1 MVISQAIK
9 GLTGFK
15 LTNTQNQVAYLNSA
29 TGVKRRVIIAASPGI
44 RGSMVV
50 SLAIMEDP
58 PGFKPTNPAHSN
70 LMWGSC
76 GSSSIATEFTLSGS
90 ILAFLEQRMAKLLF
104 TLCMLGNFSCH
115 LSWLFFSKLTF
126 SKNSFRNTIRV
137 SNSLDPDQDQ

>member
-1 MVISQAIK
+1 MEDPP
-9 GLTGFK
+9 GFK
-15 LTNTQNQVAYLNSA
+15 PTNLETYLNSA

-90 ILAFLEQRMAKLLF
+90 ILAFLEQRF
-104 TLCMLGNFSCH
+104 
-115 LSWLFFSKLTF
+115 
-126 SKNSFRNTIRV
+126 
-137 SNSLDPDQDQ
+137 NSLHAG

>member
-1 MVISQAIK
+1 M
-9 GLTGFK
+9 
-15 LTNTQNQVAYLNSA
+15 
-29 TGVKRRVIIAASPGI
+29 IAASPGI

-90 ILAFLEQRMAKLLF
+90 ILAFLEQRIANLPL
-104 TLCMLGNFSCH
+104 TLQAPITTAADNKFCNIFPY
-115 LSWLFFSKLTF
+115 
-126 SKNSFRNTIRV
+126 FRKKIRCDI
-137 SNSLDPDQDQ
+137 S